1 MTVAHFVYSP
11 GLIPDA
17 YIVPMAISYDKM
29 IEGSFAQEQMVKK
42 DMFHMLLCSVRVR
55 TVSEGL

>member
-1 MTVAHFVYSP
+1 MCSP

-17 YIVPMAISYDKM
+17 YIVPMTISYDKM

-55 TVSEGL
+55 TVFEGL